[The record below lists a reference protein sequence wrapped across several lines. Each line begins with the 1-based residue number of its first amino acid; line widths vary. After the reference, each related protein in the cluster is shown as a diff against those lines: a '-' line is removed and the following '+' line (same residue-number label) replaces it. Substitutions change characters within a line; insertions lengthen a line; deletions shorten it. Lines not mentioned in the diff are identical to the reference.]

1 LPSSPPAFAATPSV
15 GAPRRRL
22 SRASRQ
28 ALLAYLLIVPA
39 MAFVFGILGYGVV
52 RAFITSLHQVNMLMV
67 DQPFVGLRN
76 YIELLSNPRFVNS
89 FQRSLV
95 FVGASVTLGT
105 LLAVFVALSIYRL
118 KRFKGTVQ
126 ALILIPYMVSG
137 ISTAVSWRFMFTG
150 TGSLANIV
158 LDLFGA
164 GPISWLGDP
173 NRAMAV
179 VVLANVWMITP
190 FSVLIVVAGLEALDP
205 QLFDAAAVDG
215 ASGFSLFRFLTL
227 PLIAPM
233 MGVSFIWLSFA
244 SFNMFDIILAT
255 TGGGPGNATDLMA
268 VYLYRLAFQRLDFSG
283 ASAVMIMLLI
293 INVSVS
299 ILSLRLSRT

>member
-1 LPSSPPAFAATPSV
+1 
-15 GAPRRRL
+15 
-22 SRASRQ
+22 
-28 ALLAYLLIVPA
+28 

-76 YIELLSNPRFVNS
+76 YIELLNNPRFVNS

>member
-1 LPSSPPAFAATPSV
+1 
-15 GAPRRRL
+15 
-22 SRASRQ
+22 
-28 ALLAYLLIVPA
+28 

-52 RAFITSLHQVNMLMV
+52 RAFITSLYQVDMLMV

-76 YIELLSNPRFVNS
+76 YIELVNNPRFVNS

-105 LLAVFVALSIYRL
+105 MIAVFVALSIYRL
-118 KRFKGTVQ
+118 NRFKGTVQ

-150 TGSLANIV
+150 TGSLANVVIG
-158 LDLFGA
+158 LFGFE
-164 GPISWLGDP
+164 PMSWLGDP

-190 FSVLIVVAGLEALDP
+190 FSVLIVVAGLEAVDP

-215 ASGFSLFRFLTL
+215 ASGFSLFRYLTL

-268 VYLYRLAFQRLDFSG
+268 VYLYRLAFHRLDFSG